1 LGAHAPSTVT
11 MNLAGR
17 CTAFE
22 ADVGVDDEVG
32 DAGSVQFQV
41 WGDGKKLYDSGVVR
55 GTQGPAGTYADVT
68 GVSSMKLEVLDGGD
82 GVDND
87 HADWGNARL
96 TCGS

>member
-1 LGAHAPSTVT
+1 MHAPSVITV
-11 MNLAGR
+11 NLGGR
-17 CTAFE
+17 CSAFE

-55 GTQGPAGTYADVT
+55 GSQGATGAYANVT
-68 GVSSMKLEVLDGGD
+68 GVRTMKLMVLDGGD
-82 GVDND
+82 GADND

-96 TCGS
+96 ACG